1 MQLNSYQN
9 IYLTYQQEKKFL
21 KELLSNV
28 ASLEKK
34 SLELFAEFLKEEHP
48 ELSGDLS
55 LVKEHIQGIYE
66 SLECFEHDYKIK
78 VSILNVVEYYL
89 QKMIEDC
96 DFSELGYFQ
105 YIQNKYFELKNKFI
119 EWEKQ
124 NNINNF

>member
-9 IYLTYQQEKKFL
+9 IYLTYQQEKNFL

-28 ASLEKK
+28 ASLDKK
-34 SLELFAEFLKEEHP
+34 SLQVFAKFIKEEHP
-48 ELSGDLS
+48 ELSEDLS
-55 LVKEHIQGIYE
+55 LVKKHIQGIHE
-66 SLECFEHDYKIK
+66 SIESFEHNYQTK
-78 VSILNVVEYYL
+78 VSILNVVEHYL

-105 YIQNKYFELKNKFI
+105 YVQNKYFELKHKFL

-124 NNINNF
+124 EDINNF